1 MLQNLA
7 WPERAPVIAA
17 LTRRGLRV
25 PRQAVI
31 TASLRRAAATIVART
46 MSSTLRPVTD
56 YVVEQPRITYAQPSD
71 SWLRRRLISG
81 TEVLFGRRRVERIY
95 RDLKTRDFDASAFF
109 RDALA
114 AGRVGVEWHGADL
127 ATVPSSGP
135 LVILANHPFG
145 VVDGLV
151 LCDLAMR
158 LRGDFRVL
166 IHSALCQDRD
176 LAPYFLPIDFSESR
190 QAVRTNIRSREQ
202 ARTALAND
210 VPVLIFPAGA
220 VSTATRRFGF
230 GPVVELPW
238 STFVAR
244 LIHDSHASVL
254 PLYFH
259 GRNSRKFHV
268 ASSIAEFLRM
278 ALLLAEVRNK
288 FDTDIHVTVGNVLD
302 YTELGSLSGR
312 RELTDYLYRTVMQL
326 HEPGLP
332 PRRQRWRRRTRNR
345 R

>member
-1 MLQNLA
+1 M
-7 WPERAPVIAA
+7 PPVSP
-17 LTRRGLRV
+17 RRSRLRTGYE
-25 PRQAVI
+25 AVI
-31 TASLRRAAATIVART
+31 KRRSPRSARLGANPG
-46 MSSTLRPVTD
+46 MPSKHRPVTT
-56 YVVEQPRITYAQPSD
+56 YVVEKPRITYAQPTD
-71 SWLRRRLISG
+71 SWLRRRLITG
-81 TEVLFGRRRVERIY
+81 TEVLFGRRGVERIY
-95 RDLKTRDFDASAFF
+95 RDLKSRKFDAHAFF
-109 RDALA
+109 RGALD
-114 AGRVGVEWHGADL
+114 AGRVRVQWHGVDVES
-127 ATVPSSGP
+127 VPEHGP

-190 QAVRTNIRSREQ
+190 AAVRTNVRSKQLARE
-202 ARTALAND
+202 ALAHD

-230 GPVVELPW
+230 GPVEEQPW

-244 LIHDSHASVL
+244 LVHENHASVL

-288 FDTDIHVTVGNVLD
+288 FDTDIHVTVG
-302 YTELGSLSGR
+302 ELLPYVELERLRGR
-312 RELTDYLYRTVMQL
+312 RELTDHLYRTVMHL
-326 HEPGLP
+326 HDPRLP
-332 PRRQRWRRRTRNR
+332 PRPRGRWRRLKPQRTPESFRY
-345 R
+345 

>member
-1 MLQNLA
+1 
-7 WPERAPVIAA
+7 
-17 LTRRGLRV
+17 
-25 PRQAVI
+25 
-31 TASLRRAAATIVART
+31 
-46 MSSTLRPVTD
+46 MSPRPVTD
-56 YVVEQPRITYAQPSD
+56 YVVDQPRISYAQPGD
-71 SWLRRRLISG
+71 SWLRRRLISS
-81 TEVLFGRRRVERIY
+81 TEVLFGRRGVEKIY
-95 RDLKTRDFDASAFF
+95 RDLKSQAFDANAFF

-114 AGRVGVEWHGADL
+114 AGRVRVNWHGADL
-127 ATVPSSGP
+127 NSVPSEGA

-166 IHSALCQDRD
+166 IHAALCQDRD

-190 QAVRTNIRSREQ
+190 TAVRTNVRSKRLARE
-202 ARTALAND
+202 ALANNI
-210 VPVLIFPAGA
+210 PLLIFPAGA

-230 GPVVELPW
+230 GPVEELPW

-244 LIHDSHASVL
+244 LVNESHASVL

-288 FDTDIHVTVGNVLD
+288 FDTDIHVSVGDVLD
-302 YTELGSLSGR
+302 YEQLSQLPGR
-312 RELTDYLYRTVMQL
+312 RELTDFLYRNVMQL
-326 HEPGLP
+326 RDPALP
-332 PRRQRWRRRTRNR
+332 PRRRKKAILRR
-345 R
+345 